1 MQLRKFNQQGI
12 ERFDEIRAS
21 AIIQQDDLD
30 SLLGD
35 RRWSGAVS
43 PAIEVE
49 RIDFPT
55 RFEVGAYFYALFDG
69 ASIPNLDID
78 QGIWTWL
85 AAYRFKLL
93 CPTGKKP
100 GDRARWVL
108 SNNYRHYYRH
118 LLAGPYQIYK
128 AHSDNPRRAMAV
140 LANQPHEPGDIAE
153 QLASR
158 QEIVTNRCIMEVATR
173 LYIDP
178 STDRPKTGAAAREQG
193 SARRLA
199 MVLNQLDLTWDLY
212 RLEPDKLIEL
222 LPDEFERFKS

>member
-12 ERFDEIRAS
+12 EHFDEIRAS
-21 AIIQQDDLD
+21 AVIQQDELD
-30 SLLGD
+30 SLLND
-35 RRWSGAVS
+35 DRWSSAVS
-43 PAIEVE
+43 PEIEIE

-55 RFEVGAYFYALFDG
+55 RFEVGTYFYALFDV
-69 ASIPNLDID
+69 ADIPGLDVD
-78 QGIWTWL
+78 QGIWTWI
-85 AAYRFKLL
+85 AAYYFDLL
-93 CPTGKKP
+93 CPPGKRP
-100 GDRARWVL
+100 GHRARWVL
-108 SNNYRHYYRH
+108 ANDYRQYYRH

-128 AHSDNPRRAMAV
+128 AHSDNPKRAMAV

-178 STDRPKTGAAAREQG
+178 LTDRPKIGAAAREQG

-222 LPDEFERFKS
+222 LPDEFERFKL